1 MVHHRKLS
9 FPSLLLVH
17 EEPLSTDECLYPLFQ
32 EYAIFSANDFLE
44 YTPNTCEVSLVILYE
59 IPRDVIRM
67 YPEEFK
73 QVPDEVYEMGISLN
87 FTTYANKV
95 RLNVISR
102 NPDEKT
108 LGQKIYPF
116 EKLTNSFEAQNLIM
130 EDVCKILYK
139 NFSNY
144 EFIF

>member
-1 MVHHRKLS
+1 MTNNPQPGQIVNRLGKYLYKHLDNA
-9 FPSLLLVH
+9 
-17 EEPLSTDECLYPLFQ
+17 TD
-32 EYAIFSANDFLE
+32 IE
-44 YTPNTCEVSLVILYE
+44 YTPNTCEVSLVVLYE

-108 LGQKIYPF
+108 LGQKIYPC